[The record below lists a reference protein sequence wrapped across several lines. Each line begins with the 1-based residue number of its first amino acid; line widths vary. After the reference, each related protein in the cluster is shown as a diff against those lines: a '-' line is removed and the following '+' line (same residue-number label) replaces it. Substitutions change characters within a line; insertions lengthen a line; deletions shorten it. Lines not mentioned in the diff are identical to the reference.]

1 MTLFPSFFVD
11 KPSRYEI
18 DNSLRFR
25 GAQYLSRTPGSA
37 GNRKTWTWSGWV
49 KRGELGAYQNIF
61 TGGTTSP
68 AYDGFRFTSAD
79 QLQFY
84 QEGATTTNLITTA
97 VFRDVSAWYH
107 VVLKL
112 NSTVSEA
119 AIFVNGVEQTVT
131 GTQPTNTDR
140 NINNII
146 PHAIGAEAVNSTFL
160 QPIEGYMAEIHFV
173 DGQALDP
180 TTFGEYDTRGVWVPK
195 LVKGVNYGTN
205 GFYLDFSDP
214 ANIGTDRSGNGN
226 NFTATGFSTSSD
238 WVTDS
243 PTRNETLFNPLTRLL
258 GNIYSYSGITGA
270 LRSFGGGSNGGGNKC
285 FPSITPISNGKVCW
299 HSYTF
304 TEYIGAC
311 YHGLGYFPNQ
321 EFTSN
326 GGGFPSKQ
334 ISINT
339 SGNFTQAGLPQTPSY
354 TNPICTSQS
363 SNPGSFYLWVSWNID
378 TGNLWAVSSSS
389 ATFPGWNG
397 DPAAGTGAQV
407 TNCFP
412 PTDVELAQF
421 IYQTALGGTFT
432 GEIFSG
438 GDWVPDGFN
447 LLSATTVGQVP
458 ITNPSKHFQTVLY
471 TGNGSTQSI
480 TGVGFQPDFVWIK
493 GRTNTTNHVLVDS
506 VRGATEVLE
515 SDSTTDEYTDA
526 QSVKSFD
533 ADGFTLGTSNDVN
546 NSAAGFNSYVAWCW
560 KAGGTPVT
568 NNAGSISAQVSANP
582 SAGFSIVSYTGTGS
596 TATVGHGLGVPPQM
610 LIVKR
615 RDSAGYSWNVYHEST
630 GNTGVMYLDA
640 TDAFAT
646 DSTRWNNTSPTS
658 TVFSIGSGAAL
669 SGSGGTF
676 IAYCFAE
683 VEGYSKFGSYTGNNT
698 TDNVFVYC
706 GFSPAWI
713 LIKSSATGGTG
724 YDWRIYDNK
733 RNTYNPV
740 DNHLEANQS
749 LAEDGDS
756 RINPIDFLSNGFK
769 IRQSYAEVG
778 SNTTYIFAA
787 FAEHPFGGNNVSP
800 ATAR

>member
-339 SGNFTQAGLPQTPSY
+339 SGQFSPAGLPQTPSY

-582 SAGFSIVSYTGTGS
+582 TAGFSIVSWTGDGNTG
-596 TATVGHGLGVPPQM
+596 TVGHGLGVAPSF
-610 LIVKR
+610 IIIKD
-615 RDSAGYSWNVYHEST
+615 RDQAINWGVYHKNLTASKILQL
-630 GNTGVMYLDA
+630 NTTSAEITYSGL
-640 TDAFAT
+640 F
-646 DSTRWNNTSPTS
+646 NNTEPTS
-658 TVFSIGSGAAL
+658 TVFTIGSAENDN
-669 SGSGGTF
+669 TNKI

-683 VEGYSKFGSYTGNNT
+683 VEGYSKIGSYTGNGSS
-698 TDNVFVYC
+698 DGPFVYC
-706 GFSPAWI
+706 GFRPAWVM
-713 LIKSSATGGTG
+713 IKRADTSN
-724 YDWRIYDNK
+724 DWGIWDVA
-733 RNTYNPV
+733 RNTYNPLSK
-740 DNHLEANQS
+740 DLYANLSNQEFS
-749 LAEDGDS
+749 TYNRLDC
-756 RINPIDFLSNGFK
+756 LSNGFK
-769 IRQSYAEVG
+769 LRHDGVFVNASSG
-778 SNTTYIFAA
+778 TYIFAA